1 MDREMKDKNIW
12 HSWLLVLAV
21 TLIIRSAGS
30 IFLPSIS
37 YMADDLKVDQAEAT
51 TNLSLYYL
59 FLTLSFVFF
68 GPVCDRFSKHMLLRY
83 SLVGC
88 IVGCLLCAFAWDI
101 HILNMGRSIQA
112 LSAGLV
118 LLTSQVWIG
127 GNSDKKNMLG
137 RLAWFSIIVALSPI
151 IAPVVGGILSDWLS
165 WRYDF
170 ILIVLLSV
178 PVFVLTYRVRL
189 REPERTEDERKAL
202 SFGGVLRNYKE
213 VLFRSPLE
221 SFSFS
226 VQGLFWAQSAFAA
239 LSSFLF
245 VREFGVSATMLGIFN
260 VVFVGGLLLG
270 RFPTMYLQ
278 KRHTVRFTFLFNQAI
293 VLLSS
298 VGVLIYYFC
307 VGTHELAEVVVF
319 TFIQAIGF
327 SGLNILSLRNSMLL
341 GGEYSKG
348 TISGFYNFMNQGISW
363 LGVLFVQLLFSWD
376 LSSVF
381 IYQVMA
387 YVCLGM
393 TLIGTFL
400 FLRAYPKNRDILE

>member
-1 MDREMKDKNIW
+1 MKNKNLW

-37 YMADDLKVDQAEAT
+37 YMADDLKIDQAEAT

-59 FLTLSFVFF
+59 FLTVSFMFF
-68 GPVCDRFSKHMLLRY
+68 GPVCDRFSKHKLLRY
-83 SLVGC
+83 SLLGC
-88 IVGCLLCAFAWDI
+88 VAGCLLCAFAQNV
-101 HILNMGRSIQA
+101 HVLNVGRSIQA
-112 LSAGLV
+112 FSAGLA

-127 GNSDKKNMLG
+127 GSSDKKNMLG
-137 RLAWFSIIVALSPI
+137 RLAWFSIVVALSPI
-151 IAPVVGGILSDWLS
+151 LAPVVGGILSDWLS

-170 ILIVLLSV
+170 ILIVFLSI
-178 PVFVLTYRVRL
+178 PVFVLTYKIRL
-189 REPERTEDERKAL
+189 REPERKDEDRKSL
-202 SFGGVLRNYKE
+202 SFGEALRNYKDT
-213 VLFRSPLE
+213 FFHSPLE

-226 VQGLFWAQSAFAA
+226 VQWLFWAQSAFAA

-245 VREFGVSATMLGIFN
+245 IREFGLSATVLSLVNAIFI
-260 VVFVGGLLLG
+260 GGLLLG
-270 RFPTMYLQ
+270 RFPTLYLQ
-278 KRHTVRFTFLFNQAI
+278 KRYTVRFTFLFNQVV

-307 VGTHELAEVVVF
+307 VGTHELVEVVVF

-348 TISGFYNFMNQGISW
+348 TISGFYNFMNQGFSW
-363 LGVLFVQLLFSWD
+363 LGVLSVQLLFGWD
-376 LSSVF
+376 FSSVF
-381 IYQVMA
+381 IYQIMA
-387 YVCLGM
+387 LICLGM
-393 TLIGTFL
+393 TIVGTFL